1 MIYLNSDY
9 MINKKLKKY
18 IKKEILPKYILND
31 EGHNIKHI
39 NYVIKRSI
47 KFSKY
52 VSNIDKDIV
61 YTVATYHDLGY
72 YKDPKNH
79 EKIAAEIFK
88 NDNNIKNFFTEE
100 EINLII
106 EAIEDHRASKG
117 IDPRNIYGKIIASA
131 DKNVFVDDIIKRTYI
146 YIIKYDG
153 VDKNNFECIFNK
165 IKEHIKEKYGKK
177 GYATNNM
184 YFKDKKYDKYLKKID
199 NLLSDDK
206 KFKKSIKKIINKK
219 EIKCI

>member
-9 MINKKLKKY
+9 MINKELKKY
-18 IKKEILPKYILND
+18 IKKKILPKYTLND

-47 KFSKY
+47 KFSKT
-52 VSNIDKDIV
+52 VSNIDKEIV

-88 NDNNIKNFFTEE
+88 NDNNIKSFFTEE

-199 NLLSDDK
+199 NLLNDDK

>member
-18 IKKEILPKYILND
+18 LKKQILPKYILND

-47 KFSKY
+47 KFSKT
-52 VSNIDKDIV
+52 VSNIDKNIV
-61 YTVATYHDLGY
+61 YTVASYHDLGY

-88 NDNNIKNFFTEE
+88 NDNNIKTFFTEE

-117 IDPRNIYGKIIASA
+117 GEPRNIYGKIIASA
-131 DKNVFVDDIIKRTYI
+131 DKNVSVDDIIKRTYI

-153 VDKNNFECIFNK
+153 VDKNNFEFIFNK

-184 YFKDKKYDKYLKKID
+184 YFKDKKYDKYLKKIN
-199 NLLSDDK
+199 NLLDNEK
-206 KFKKSIKKIINKK
+206 KLEKNIKKLIKK
-219 EIKCI
+219 TKGF

>member
-9 MINKKLKKY
+9 MINKELKKY
-18 IKKEILPKYILND
+18 IKKKILPKYTLND

-52 VSNIDKDIV
+52 VSNIDKEIV

-72 YKDPKNH
+72 YKNPKNH
-79 EKIAAEIFK
+79 EKIAAELFK
-88 NDNNIKNFFTEE
+88 NDNNIKKFFTEE

-117 IDPRNIYGKIIASA
+117 IEPRNVYGKIIASA
-131 DKNVFVDDIIKRTYI
+131 DKNVSVDDIIKRTYN
-146 YIIKYDG
+146 YIIKYDDI
-153 VDKNNFECIFNK
+153 DKNNFDTIFDK
-165 IKEHIKEKYGKK
+165 IKKHIKEKYGKK
-177 GYATNNM
+177 GYATNNIF
-184 YFKDKKYDKYLKKID
+184 FKDKKYDKYLKKID

-206 KFKKSIKKIINKK
+206 KFNKSIKKIINKK